1 MLQIAHNRSVRTVA
15 GTCRTSNTTAKD
27 ITVPVN
33 NQTRMD
39 MAQIKA
45 DMVQTKTDSA
55 QTRTDLVQTRTDP
68 AHSRT
73 DSAQI
78 RIDTVQTKT
87 DTVQTRATNRTEEA
101 TTETTHKIRV
111 KDTLQLTNT
120 ETGPDRCLTSKART
134 RAKER
139 GVPTRGT
146 IELPRIRIVECNR

>member
-15 GTCRTSNTTAKD
+15 DTCRTSNTTAKD
-27 ITVPVN
+27 ITVPVT

-45 DMVQTKTDSA
+45 DIVRTKTDSAQIRTDPAHTKTDSA
-55 QTRTDLVQTRTDP
+55 QTRTDP
-68 AHSRT
+68 AHTRT

-78 RIDTVQTKT
+78 RIDMVQTKT
-87 DTVQTRATNRTEEA
+87 DMVRTRATNRTEAA

-120 ETGPDRCLTSKART
+120 EIDRDR
-134 RAKER
+134 
-139 GVPTRGT
+139 
-146 IELPRIRIVECNR
+146 

>member
-15 GTCRTSNTTAKD
+15 DTCRISNTAKD
-27 ITVPVN
+27 ITVPVT

-45 DMVQTKTDSA
+45 DIVRTKTDSA
-55 QTRTDLVQTRTDP
+55 QTRTDPAQT
-68 AHSRT
+68 RT

-78 RIDTVQTKT
+78 RIDMVQTKT
-87 DTVQTRATNRTEEA
+87 DMVRTRATNRTEAA

-120 ETGPDRCLTSKART
+120 EIDRDR
-134 RAKER
+134 
-139 GVPTRGT
+139 
-146 IELPRIRIVECNR
+146 